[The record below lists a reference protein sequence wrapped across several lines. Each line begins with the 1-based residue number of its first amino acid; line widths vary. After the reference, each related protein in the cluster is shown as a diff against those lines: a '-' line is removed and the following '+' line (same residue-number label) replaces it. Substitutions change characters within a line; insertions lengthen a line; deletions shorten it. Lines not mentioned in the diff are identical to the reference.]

1 MFYRYFKFQSDRAIR
16 PEVMQVNERRV
27 FFSQLI
33 ATVASVSSCL
43 LFFSSFSLS
52 LHLFPTHFNS
62 SFMMCTT
69 NAGHKFCTGVS
80 LRWPQHGGASQRQA
94 DRQTDGRGR
103 DRRGGGGVVSR
114 WGTGQMAAHKI
125 RYNKSFNLILFAVP
139 HATLLLLMLL
149 LLLLLLSFWCCWP
162 KHAPRFCF

>member
-1 MFYRYFKFQSDRAIR
+1 MIYRYFKFQSDRALN

-27 FFSQLI
+27 FLSQLI
-33 ATVASVSSCL
+33 AIVAFVSSCL

-69 NAGHKFCTGVS
+69 NAGHKFRTGVS
-80 LRWPQHGGASQRQA
+80 LRWPQHGGASQRQT

-103 DRRGGGGVVSR
+103 DRRGGEGWCQSLGDWTDGSP
-114 WGTGQMAAHKI
+114 Q
-125 RYNKSFNLILFAVP
+125 N
-139 HATLLLLMLL
+139 TL
-149 LLLLLLSFWCCWP
+149 
-162 KHAPRFCF
+162 